1 MLSRIQSHF
10 ITKNNQ
16 GKCIKT
22 MKIKENFVFERIMD
36 ENIIIPIGKEADQ
49 VHGIIRLNDSG
60 AFLWDCLSNGKETNS
75 QLEQALIDKYKI
87 DPSVA
92 REDVL
97 FFINNLK
104 SIGCLE
110 F

>member
-1 MLSRIQSHF
+1 
-10 ITKNNQ
+10 
-16 GKCIKT
+16 

-36 ENIIIPIGKEADQ
+36 E
-49 VHGIIRLNDSG
+49 SG
-60 AFLWDCLSNGKETNS
+60 AFLWYCLSNGKETNS
-75 QLEQALIDKYKI
+75 LLEQALIDKYKI

-97 FFINNLK
+97 CFINYLK

>member
-1 MLSRIQSHF
+1 
-10 ITKNNQ
+10 
-16 GKCIKT
+16 
-22 MKIKENFVFERIMD
+22 MD

-49 VHGIIRLNDSG
+49 LHGIIRLNDTG
-60 AFLWDCLSNGKETNS
+60 AFLWYCLSNGKETNS
-75 QLEQALIDKYKI
+75 LLEQALIDKYKI

-97 FFINNLK
+97 CFINYLK